1 MLIIDTSVWI
11 KVFRD
16 RTGSAKAALA
26 DLVDGR
32 DYTLSRFTQ
41 TELLQ
46 GSRDEQEWGLLVDY
60 LTGQQYLE
68 MQPDDWTNAA
78 RIFFDLRRQGI
89 TVRSTIDCGIAQLA
103 IAHQALLIHDDR
115 DFEAIAQVR
124 ALNHIRFKA

>member
-1 MLIIDTSVWI
+1 MLMIDTSVWI
-11 KVFRD
+11 TVFRD
-16 RTGSAKAALA
+16 HTGSAKAALA
-26 DLVDGR
+26 NLIDGR

-46 GSRDEQEWGLLVDY
+46 GSRDEQEWGLLGDY

-68 MQPDDWTNAA
+68 MQPDDWPNAA

-89 TVRSTIDCGIAQLA
+89 TVRSTIDCCIAQLA

-115 DFEAIAQVR
+115 DFEAITQVR
-124 ALNHIRFKA
+124 ALQQLRFGA